1 MKLSCCS
8 LRRISRTRKLVL
20 TIKPAISTA
29 NKITP
34 KNSMTPSRQFR
45 MIQPTLSATASATR
59 PTPSTMK
66 KAIVLRRLE
75 ICMQPFARDDCISQL
90 ECNGENDPSLADR
103 PRRCPPVERGAS
115 LPVDTTPNRKRPSDR
130 NTIGKRSRAA
140 TPEISPARQ
149 CGKHCKE
156 EAESPSGGDIRRAR
170 TPVAP
175 KAKRAAESRPQK
187 PLNKSLIRELCRH
200 QPAIRRGYQ
209 PSFDLGQIHLPDI

>member
-103 PRRCPPVERGAS
+103 TRRCPPVERGAS

-130 NTIGKRSRAA
+130 NTIGKRSREA
-140 TPEISPARQ
+140 TPTLTPHVSAGNIAGKKPSPLQGATPDGR
-149 CGKHCKE
+149 GR
-156 EAESPSGGDIRRAR
+156 PSLQKQKGR
-170 TPVAP
+170 P
-175 KAKRAAESRPQK
+175 KAALKNHSTNP
-187 PLNKSLIRELCRH
+187 
-200 QPAIRRGYQ
+200 
-209 PSFDLGQIHLPDI
+209 

>member
-1 MKLSCCS
+1 MEAMGVFSSCVTALMKLSCCS

-20 TIKPAISTA
+20 TINPAISTA
-29 NKITP
+29 NRITP

-59 PTPSTMK
+59 PTPRTMK

-103 PRRCPPVERGAS
+103 TTRCPARGATGVLARRHNS
-115 LPVDTTPNRKRPSDR
+115 KIASGLQIATRLENEVAKR
-130 NTIGKRSRAA
+130 
-140 TPEISPARQ
+140 RQ
-149 CGKHCKE
+149 KLAPHVSAGKHCRK
-156 EAESPSGGDIRRAR
+156 EAESPSGDDTRRAK

-187 PLNKSLIRELCRH
+187 PLKK
-200 QPAIRRGYQ
+200 
-209 PSFDLGQIHLPDI
+209 